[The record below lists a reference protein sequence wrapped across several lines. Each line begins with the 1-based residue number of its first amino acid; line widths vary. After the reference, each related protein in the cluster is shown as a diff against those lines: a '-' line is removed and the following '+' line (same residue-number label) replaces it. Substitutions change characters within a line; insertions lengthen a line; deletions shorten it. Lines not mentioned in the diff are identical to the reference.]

1 MSQNT
6 LDELA
11 RLILRLVLGVLIL
24 LHGWAKI
31 RSGIGGIEAMLA
43 MKGLP
48 GFFAWGVYVGEVLA
62 PILLIAGIWSRM
74 AAALIAI
81 NMLVAV
87 FLAHMGHLGQFTSSA
102 VGSLNF
108 RPCSSWRRWP
118 HDARRGPIRWP
129 GAATMELTAATWP

>member
-11 RLILRLVLGVLIL
+11 RLILRLVLGVLIF

-87 FLAHMGHLGQFTSSA
+87 FLAHMGHLGQFTSSGGWQLELQA
-102 VGSLNF
+102 MFFVAALALMMLGAGRYSVAG
-108 RPCSSWRRWP
+108 RSGRWN
-118 HDARRGPIRWP
+118 
-129 GAATMELTAATWP
+129 